1 MDIDAKKKLK
11 AEFDKVIVEL
21 MDLYIDFTQQVEM
34 IKSQD
39 KNKILSIDKIDQLYS
54 NYKKD
59 VDLKVNNSKLLY
71 LKFIIE
77 NNIPFTKD

>member
-21 MDLYIDFTQQVEM
+21 MDLYIDFSQQVEM
-34 IKSQD
+34 IKSKD

-71 LKFIIE
+71 LKFIME
-77 NNIPFTKD
+77 NNIPFIKD